1 MINDR
6 VLEIQKQLR
15 RSADKQ
21 IAEHSQRFF
30 KTGEGQY
37 GQGDKF
43 LGIRVPVL
51 RKLARQYRAVTI
63 EESSRLDA
71 QRNRQAKH

>member
-1 MINDR
+1 MVNDR
-6 VLEIQKQLR
+6 VLDIQKELR
-15 RSADKQ
+15 RLADKQ
-21 IAEHSQRFF
+21 IAEHPQRFF
-30 KTGEGQY
+30 KTAKVQY
-37 GQGDKF
+37 GYGDRF

-71 QRNRQAKH
+71 QRNRKA